1 MCFAIIVLMKT
12 SRVVLLLIPLAAG
25 GCSMAPAPLEVP
37 TPGVVVCYW
46 SCTPPPQLPFDAPP
60 EVLNLEAV
68 SATAGAEISE
78 RLGNTAVGINETAIV
93 AVLIGTDGVAK
104 EVRLVEATTYRQ
116 TNELAVDVAT
126 ALQFFPA
133 MLRGRPTEVWMPVTI
148 PIRRE
153 ASRPVR
159 VRLNDD

>member
-1 MCFAIIVLMKT
+1 MKT
-12 SRVVLLLIPLAAG
+12 TRGVLPLIALAAG
-25 GCSMAPAPLEVP
+25 GCTLAPAPLEVP

-46 SCTPPPQLPFDAPP
+46 SCAAPPQLPFDAPP

-68 SATAGAEISE
+68 SATAGAEISK
-78 RLGNTAVGINETAIV
+78 RLGSTAVGINETAIV
-93 AVLIGTDGVAK
+93 AVLIGTDGVAR

-153 ASRPVR
+153 ASQPARMR
-159 VRLNDD
+159 IRDE